1 MAEKIKVVIDVDA
14 DNATKEVN
22 DLNKSVNNT
31 TTSTDKANSKLNNL
45 SDTASKLPGPLGGVI
60 AGIQGVSKSMLA
72 LIATPLGA
80 ALAAIVGVL
89 YSLKRALTDSE
100 EGQNKLNRILSVAG
114 ALWGNIMDIV
124 ADLGEAIIKAVT
136 EPVES
141 MKSFANGVKEFI
153 LHPIDSVR
161 EAYNGATESAKA
173 FVKEQKEEIKAAD
186 EVAKMRNKADKIERK
201 LLVDRSVL
209 EQKIAE
215 LRLKS
220 RQEEEFS
227 AAERRKALIDAQKLE
242 DQLLDQEVEALKLR
256 RDAQKLENTF
266 SRTNKEN
273 ADKEA
278 EAIAAVNNI
287 VAQRLNLQR
296 ATQREL
302 NRVNKEIER
311 DFKARK
317 AAETAENKKAAEE
330 RKKAEDEAFKQFVEQ
345 EVANYEYRQKQKEKQ
360 KKQEDEE
367 FEAFLAQELANHEY
381 REQLKLK
388 ELETEKALAE
398 AKKKLQEDVLNASI
412 NAISGLQQLLG
423 EDSKF
428 AKALAIAQAI
438 ISTYQ
443 GASKALGQGGIAGP
457 IAAAGVIAQ
466 GLAQVRAI
474 TQTPIPEPPMGGG
487 GGGGGTPQLAGPSVG
502 IIGGQ
507 LDAGA
512 QLQADIAGQ
521 MRKPARAYVVGQNVT
536 SQQSLDRHI
545 RQNATLGTK

>member
-136 EPVES
+136 EPMET
-141 MKSFANGVKEFI
+141 MRSFGEGVKNFI
-153 LHPIDSVR
+153 LNPIESIKK
-161 EAYNGATESAKA
+161 AYNGATESAKA

-242 DQLLDQEVEALKLR
+242 DQLLDQEVEALELR

-360 KKQEDEE
+360 KKKEDEE

-487 GGGGGTPQLAGPSVG
+487 GGGGTPQLAGPSVG

>member
-487 GGGGGTPQLAGPSVG
+487 GGGGTPQLAGPSVG

>member
-136 EPVES
+136 EPMET
-141 MKSFANGVKEFI
+141 MRSFGEGVKNFI
-153 LHPIDSVR
+153 LNPIESIKK
-161 EAYNGATESAKA
+161 AYNGATESAKA

-242 DQLLDQEVEALKLR
+242 DQLLDQEVEALELR

-360 KKQEDEE
+360 KKKEDEE

-381 REQLKLK
+381 REQ
-388 ELETEKALAE
+388 
-398 AKKKLQEDVLNASI
+398 
-412 NAISGLQQLLG
+412 
-423 EDSKF
+423 
-428 AKALAIAQAI
+428 
-438 ISTYQ
+438 
-443 GASKALGQGGIAGP
+443 
-457 IAAAGVIAQ
+457 
-466 GLAQVRAI
+466 
-474 TQTPIPEPPMGGG
+474 
-487 GGGGGTPQLAGPSVG
+487 
-502 IIGGQ
+502 
-507 LDAGA
+507 
-512 QLQADIAGQ
+512 
-521 MRKPARAYVVGQNVT
+521 
-536 SQQSLDRHI
+536 
-545 RQNATLGTK
+545 